1 LKNNDIKRNGKVLYR
16 CLEARKPLLDVTPTG
31 LTQGIQEA
39 LDNSSATAGMVNR
52 G

>member
-1 LKNNDIKRNGKVLYR
+1 MEKFYR
-16 CLEARKPLLDVTPTG
+16 CLEARKPLLDITPG

-39 LDNSSATAGMVNR
+39 LDNTNSSATAGMVNR